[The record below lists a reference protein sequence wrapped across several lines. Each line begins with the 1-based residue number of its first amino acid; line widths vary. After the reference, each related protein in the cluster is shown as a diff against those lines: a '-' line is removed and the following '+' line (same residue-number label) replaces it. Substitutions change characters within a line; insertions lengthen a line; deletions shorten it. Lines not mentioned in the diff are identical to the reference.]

1 MFYSPGK
8 HYLVALDEDEG
19 VCSVSPFQIENV
31 TQSMGELYGFGNG
44 GPLFGEPRVRIEGQL
59 HGNTRILKAVDLDNI
74 SYEEIMNLIGEQ
86 NG

>member
-31 TQSMGELYGFGNG
+31 TQSMGEVYGFGNG
-44 GPLFGEPRVRIEGQL
+44 GPLLSEPRVRIEGRL
-59 HGNTRILKAVDLDNI
+59 NGTMRIVKAVDLDNV
-74 SYEEIMNLIGEQ
+74 SYEEIMNLLRE
-86 NG
+86 

>member
-8 HYLVALDEDEG
+8 HYLIALDEDEG
-19 VCSVSPFQIENV
+19 VCSVSSFQIENV

-44 GPLFGEPRVRIEGQL
+44 GPLLGEPCVKIEGQL
-59 HGNTRILKAVDLDNI
+59 HGNTRILKAVDLENI
-74 SYEEIMNLIGEQ
+74 SYEEIINLIGEQ

>member
-19 VCSVSPFQIENV
+19 VCSVSSFQIENV
-31 TQSMGELYGFGNG
+31 TQSMGEVRGFSDG
-44 GPLFGEPRVRIEGQL
+44 GLLLSEPRVRIEGQL

-74 SYEEIMNLIGEQ
+74 SYEEIMNLLRE
-86 NG
+86 